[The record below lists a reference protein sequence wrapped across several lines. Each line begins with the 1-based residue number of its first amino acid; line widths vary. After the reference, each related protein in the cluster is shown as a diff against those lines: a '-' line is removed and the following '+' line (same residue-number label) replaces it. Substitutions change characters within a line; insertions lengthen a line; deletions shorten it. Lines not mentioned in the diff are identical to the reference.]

1 MDARQAVDEIHR
13 GMMELASADWEHRT
27 LAEFLE
33 LLEEGEDWVKKM
45 RKFLETT
52 T

>member
-1 MDARQAVDEIHR
+1 MEKYLDIIHEA
-13 GMMELASADWEHRT
+13 MAHLAATDWEHRT

-45 RKFLETT
+45 RKFIGVTDG
-52 T
+52 